1 MHYKLIYIILITSS
15 IFSQSFFNRI
25 VPEEIYFNGAK
36 SMSIGRTIIS
46 TDNSS
51 GSIISNPALLSN
63 NVDGL
68 SIDMNFEFRA
78 ISERRSIIFKD
89 EWEEALGETDYV
101 FNQNNYFNNGYGI
114 TYNKTFERFK
124 VSTSIS
130 QKPFLSL
137 NYNYEEEI
145 RGDSNL
151 GDGVLGIRD
160 PIVGYQTY
168 STSGTSDVQ
177 SFGISFSLENKN
189 KRNFSFGMGINNI
202 LDTKLIDKIELI
214 IIDDSYGLDNMS
226 SIDNVTNSYLLTS
239 EDSFFTLGFQIPF
252 TKDLT
257 LTLSYEEDIM
267 LGYPIE
273 TFDIDVSNIVG
284 LPQLFG
290 FENDQLTYLI
300 EGLVYQ
306 KPEKKNLGLT
316 YLPQSNINM
325 LLAFEITNR
334 YWESEMG
341 GMDNNINEY
350 KLGFEYAPYNSYPI
364 RAGLVYSE
372 SPFNS
377 IEPTSI
383 LTLGTGKKIGRIEF
397 DLAMNYA
404 TYRYKYFDIFP
415 LEDIYNLNCEDVG
428 CDNVTENK
436 LTFLTTFKIGF

>member
-68 SIDMNFEFRA
+68 DIDINFDFRA

-114 TYNKTFERFK
+114 TYNKTFEGFK
-124 VSTSIS
+124 VSTSMS

-239 EDSFFTLGFQIPF
+239 EDKFLTLGFQIPF

-257 LTLSYEEDIM
+257 LTISYEEDIM

-273 TFDIDVSNIVG
+273 AFDIDVSNIVG

-334 YWESEMG
+334 YWESEMV

-415 LEDIYNLNCEDVG
+415 LEDIYSLNCEDVG

>member
-1 MHYKLIYIILITSS
+1 MHYKPIYIILITSS
-15 IFSQSFFNRI
+15 VFSQSFFNRI

-68 SIDMNFEFRA
+68 NIDVNFDFRA

-89 EWEEALGETDYV
+89 EWDEALGETDYV
-101 FNQNNYFNNGYGI
+101 FNQNNYFNHGYGI

-189 KRNFSFGMGINNI
+189 KRNFSFGIGVNNI

-226 SIDNVTNSYLLTS
+226 SIDNVINSYLLTS
-239 EDSFFTLGFQIPF
+239 ED
-252 TKDLT
+252 
-257 LTLSYEEDIM
+257 
-267 LGYPIE
+267 
-273 TFDIDVSNIVG
+273 
-284 LPQLFG
+284 
-290 FENDQLTYLI
+290 
-300 EGLVYQ
+300 
-306 KPEKKNLGLT
+306 
-316 YLPQSNINM
+316 
-325 LLAFEITNR
+325 
-334 YWESEMG
+334 
-341 GMDNNINEY
+341 
-350 KLGFEYAPYNSYPI
+350 
-364 RAGLVYSE
+364 
-372 SPFNS
+372 
-377 IEPTSI
+377 
-383 LTLGTGKKIGRIEF
+383 
-397 DLAMNYA
+397 
-404 TYRYKYFDIFP
+404 
-415 LEDIYNLNCEDVG
+415 
-428 CDNVTENK
+428 
-436 LTFLTTFKIGF
+436 